1 MGLKTNNSP
10 IDTWLSKMEA
20 AIKNIASLA
29 VVGNLV
35 VNQLIEHE
43 VTTTITTKA
52 ASMKEPKW
60 TTMVAKNMRQVVSQV
75 VETLA
80 DTPK

>member
-1 MGLKTNNSP
+1 
-10 IDTWLSKMEA
+10 MEA

-43 VTTTITTKA
+43 VTMTITTKA

-60 TTMVAKNMRQVVSQV
+60 TTMVAKNMRQVVS
-75 VETLA
+75 
-80 DTPK
+80 